1 MNRLNA
7 MTSNKLAT
15 RANNGRGI
23 FVVSLKGISS
33 VKTVKNVVAYW
44 CSSEFFFGYYFS
56 QMLGTR

>member
-1 MNRLNA
+1 